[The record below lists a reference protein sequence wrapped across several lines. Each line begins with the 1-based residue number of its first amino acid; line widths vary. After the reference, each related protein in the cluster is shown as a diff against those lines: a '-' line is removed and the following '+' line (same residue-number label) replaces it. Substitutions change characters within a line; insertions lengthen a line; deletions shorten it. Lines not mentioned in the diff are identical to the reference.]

1 MGFMS
6 LRRKNMDMYSRIL
19 DNAFS
24 SGNIRKEINEFK
36 KLLDIKDGIDKKLIE
51 GFFDK
56 KTLNELKE
64 VLELIL
70 KKLSS
75 YTKTFRIVKKVST
88 KFKDNKNHSSHVFAR
103 KIDEIQKLAGINL
116 IQVIENFE
124 LKIKYISENDI
135 DSYFKSDKIL
145 NVNSI
150 RRLFPYTLKTRYKL
164 IKPVLTLIL
173 IIIISL
179 KYSIFYLQYK
189 KYEVILLDNQTKV
202 EEAFYYDTGVRV
214 YSPSDKEVKI
224 ISDVLME
231 IYQDPKFLE
240 KRGLKRIIISNE
252 FDYSFH
258 SPLFN
263 EFNLTYRASELDF
276 LEDFFHEYGHFIH
289 HGSLS
294 NKNTFER
301 KIKRYFEKEIA
312 KKGLKNLLRDYKWI
326 ISGLDYEFNEQIA
339 RFYAAR
345 MFDLYFFFQDHGRL
359 PTLSEILEK
368 DYYNNLV
375 PEEKEAFVGLIKIF
389 YEYGFFPKNFN
400 TNE

>member
-135 DSYFKSDKIL
+135 DSYFKSDNTL
-145 NVNSI
+145 NINSI
-150 RRLFPYTLKTRYKL
+150 KNYSL
-164 IKPVLTLIL
+164 I
-173 IIIISL
+173 S
-179 KYSIFYLQYK
+179 
-189 KYEVILLDNQTKV
+189 
-202 EEAFYYDTGVRV
+202 
-214 YSPSDKEVKI
+214 
-224 ISDVLME
+224 
-231 IYQDPKFLE
+231 
-240 KRGLKRIIISNE
+240 
-252 FDYSFH
+252 
-258 SPLFN
+258 
-263 EFNLTYRASELDF
+263 
-276 LEDFFHEYGHFIH
+276 
-289 HGSLS
+289 
-294 NKNTFER
+294 
-301 KIKRYFEKEIA
+301 
-312 KKGLKNLLRDYKWI
+312 
-326 ISGLDYEFNEQIA
+326 
-339 RFYAAR
+339 
-345 MFDLYFFFQDHGRL
+345 
-359 PTLSEILEK
+359 
-368 DYYNNLV
+368 
-375 PEEKEAFVGLIKIF
+375 
-389 YEYGFFPKNFN
+389 
-400 TNE
+400 

>member
-1 MGFMS
+1 MS
-6 LRRKNMDMYSRIL
+6 LRGKNKDMYSKIL

-24 SGNIRKEINEFK
+24 SGNIRKEIKEFK

-135 DSYFKSDKIL
+135 DSYFKSDNTL
-145 NVNSI
+145 NINSF
-150 RRLFPYTLKTRYKL
+150 RKLFPYILKTRYKL
-164 IKPVLTLIL
+164 VKPMLTLIL
-173 IIIISL
+173 IIIISF
-179 KYSIFYLQYK
+179 KYGIFYNQYK
-189 KYEVILLDNQTKV
+189 KYEMTLLDNQTKV
-202 EEAFYYDTGVRV
+202 EEVFYYDTGVRI
-214 YSPSDKEVKI
+214 YSPLDKEVKI
-224 ISDVLME
+224 ISDVLIE

-240 KRGLKRIIISNE
+240 KKGLKRIILSDE
-252 FDYSFH
+252 FDSSFYF
-258 SPLFN
+258 PLLD
-263 EFNLTYRASELDF
+263 ELNLVSSVSELDF
-276 LEDFFHEYGHFIH
+276 LENFFHESGHFIH
-289 HGSLS
+289 DGLS
-294 NKNTFER
+294 NKRIFE
-301 KIKRYFEKEIA
+301 KEIKKYFEKEIA

-389 YEYGFFPKNFN
+389 YEYGFFPRSFN
-400 TNE
+400 TN